1 MRSVEERRKK
11 VKEEYEKTEQTLTD
25 IAIKINVPY
34 KTVAQ
39 DI

>member
-25 IAIKINVPY
+25 IAINIGRAHV
-34 KTVAQ
+34 
-39 DI
+39 